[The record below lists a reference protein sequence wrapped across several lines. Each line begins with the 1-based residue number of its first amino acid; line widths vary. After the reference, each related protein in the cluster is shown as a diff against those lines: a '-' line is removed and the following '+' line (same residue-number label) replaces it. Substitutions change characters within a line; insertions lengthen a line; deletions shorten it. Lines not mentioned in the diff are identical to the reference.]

1 MSKKVVR
8 LTESQ
13 LRLMINK
20 VIKEQKAPLSSP
32 TTAQTNPND
41 KQKAIEALT
50 KMNTPAY
57 VSKFHPGYILTP
69 NNDLQFYERTQ
80 KWSLTVNA
88 FSVVD
93 KMVGGYVI
101 FTYLIDSPQSL
112 ESATLQ
118 EIMEGINSGKLN
130 VRIQSLNNEI
140 NTAMTASQLIY
151 LVTSKL
157 NILQVKQL
165 MDAVNPDA
173 SKWLTDGLTN
183 MISGNSRLLTTKGE
197 VLKAQQDLKQLQ
209 GQ

>member
-1 MSKKVVR
+1 MSKLVVR

-13 LRLMINK
+13 LRLMINM
-20 VIKEQKAPLSSP
+20 VINEQKAPISNP

-41 KQKAIEALT
+41 KQKVIEALT
-50 KMNTPAY
+50 KMNIPAY
-57 VSKFHPGYILTP
+57 VSKFHPGYILQP
-69 NNDLQFYERTQ
+69 HNDLQFFDRSH
-80 KWSLTVNA
+80 KWSLTVSA

-101 FTYLIDSPQSL
+101 FTYYIDSPQSL

-118 EIMEGINSGKLN
+118 EIMEGINSGELN
-130 VRIQSLNNEI
+130 VRIDKQNNEI
-140 NTAMTASQLIY
+140 NTAMTSSQLIY

-173 SKWLTDGLTN
+173 SKWLIDGLTN
-183 MISGNSRLLTTKGE
+183 MVSGNSRILTTKGE

>member
-20 VIKEQKAPLSSP
+20 VIKEQKAPVSSP
-32 TTAQTNPND
+32 ATAQTNPND

-69 NNDLQFYERTQ
+69 NNDLKFYERTQ

-197 VLKAQQDLKQLQ
+197 ISKAQQDLKQLQ

>member
-20 VIKEQKAPLSSP
+20 VINEQKAPISSP

-41 KQKAIEALT
+41 KQKVIESLT

-57 VSKFHPGYILTP
+57 VSKFHPGYIIVP
-69 NNDLQFYERTQ
+69 HNDLKFYDRTY

-101 FTYLIDSPQSL
+101 FTYYIDSPESL

-130 VRIQSLNNEI
+130 VRIEKLNNEI
-140 NTAMTASQLIY
+140 NTAMTSSQLIY
-151 LVTSKL
+151 LATSKL

-173 SKWLTDGLTN
+173 SKWLIDGLTN
-183 MISGNSRLLTTKGE
+183 MVSGNSRILTTKDE
-197 VLKAQQDLKQLQ
+197 VLKARQDLKQLQ

>member
-1 MSKKVVR
+1 
-8 LTESQ
+8 
-13 LRLMINK
+13 
-20 VIKEQKAPLSSP
+20 
-32 TTAQTNPND
+32 
-41 KQKAIEALT
+41 
-50 KMNTPAY
+50 
-57 VSKFHPGYILTP
+57 
-69 NNDLQFYERTQ
+69 
-80 KWSLTVNA
+80 
-88 FSVVD
+88 
-93 KMVGGYVI
+93 MVGGYVI
-101 FTYLIDSPQSL
+101 FTYYIDSPESL

-130 VRIQSLNNEI
+130 VRIESLNNEI

-173 SKWLTDGLTN
+173 SKWLIDGLTN
-183 MISGNSRLLTTKGE
+183 MVSGNSRILTTKGE

>member
-13 LRLMINK
+13 LRVMINK
-20 VIKEQKAPLSSP
+20 VINEQKSPVSSP
-32 TTAQTNPND
+32 TMAQTNPND
-41 KQKAIEALT
+41 KQKVIEALT

-57 VSKFHPGYILTP
+57 VSKFHPGYIIVP
-69 NNDLQFYERTQ
+69 HNDLKFYDRTY

-101 FTYLIDSPQSL
+101 FTYYIDSPESL

-130 VRIQSLNNEI
+130 VRIEKLNNEI
-140 NTAMTASQLIY
+140 NTAMTSSQLIY
-151 LVTSKL
+151 LATSKL

-173 SKWLTDGLTN
+173 SKWLIDGLTN
-183 MISGNSRLLTTKGE
+183 MVSGNSRLLTTKGE

>member
-13 LRLMINK
+13 LRVMINK
-20 VIKEQKAPLSSP
+20 VINEQKAPISSP

-41 KQKAIEALT
+41 KQKVIEALT

-57 VSKFHPGYILTP
+57 VSKFHPGYIIVP
-69 NNDLQFYERTQ
+69 HNDLKFYDRTY

-101 FTYLIDSPQSL
+101 FTYYIDSPQSL

-118 EIMEGINSGKLN
+118 EIMEGINSGELN
-130 VRIQSLNNEI
+130 VRIEKQNNEI
-140 NTAMTASQLIY
+140 NTAMTSSQLIY

-165 MDAVNPDA
+165 MDVVNPDA
-173 SKWLTDGLTN
+173 SKWLIDGLTN
-183 MISGNSRLLTTKGE
+183 MVSGNSRILTTKGE

>member
-20 VIKEQKAPLSSP
+20 VIKEQKAPVSSP

-41 KQKAIEALT
+41 KQKVIEALS

-57 VSKFHPGYILTP
+57 VSKFHPGYIIVP
-69 NNDLQFYERTQ
+69 HNDLKFYDRTY

-101 FTYLIDSPQSL
+101 FTYYIDSPESL

-130 VRIQSLNNEI
+130 VRIEKLNNEI
-140 NTAMTASQLIY
+140 NTAMTSSQLIY

-173 SKWLTDGLTN
+173 SKWLIDGLTN
-183 MISGNSRLLTTKGE
+183 MVSGNSRILTTKGE

>member
-13 LRLMINK
+13 LRLMISK
-20 VIKEQKAPLSSP
+20 VINEQRAPISNP
-32 TTAQTNPND
+32 TTAQANPND
-41 KQKAIEALT
+41 KQKVIEALT

-57 VSKFHPGYILTP
+57 VSKFHPGYILQP
-69 NNDLQFYERTQ
+69 HNDLQFFDRSH
-80 KWSLTVNA
+80 KWSLTVSA

-101 FTYLIDSPQSL
+101 FTYYIDSPQSL

-118 EIMEGINSGKLN
+118 EIMEGINSGELN
-130 VRIQSLNNEI
+130 VRIDKQNNEI
-140 NTAMTASQLIY
+140 NTAMTSSQLIY

-173 SKWLTDGLTN
+173 SKWLIDGLTN
-183 MISGNSRLLTTKGE
+183 MVSGNSRLLTTKGE

>member
-20 VIKEQKAPLSSP
+20 VIKEQKAPVSSP

-88 FSVVD
+88 LSVVD
-93 KMVGGYVI
+93 KMVGGYVRFI
-101 FTYLIDSPQSL
+101 YYIDSPQSSG
-112 ESATLQ
+112 SATLQ
-118 EIMEGINSGKLN
+118 EIIEGLNSGKLN
-130 VRIQSLNNEI
+130 VTIQSVNNE
-140 NTAMTASQLIY
+140 MTTMTSSQLIY
-151 LVTSKL
+151 TMLVPKL

-173 SKWLTDGLTN
+173 SKWLINGLTD
-183 MISGNSRLLTTKGE
+183 MTSGNGRLLNTKDE
-197 VLKAQQDLKQLQ
+197 VLKARQDLKQLQ

>member
-20 VIKEQKAPLSSP
+20 VINEQKAPISNP

-41 KQKAIEALT
+41 KQKVIEALT

-57 VSKFHPGYILTP
+57 VSKFHPGYILQP
-69 NNDLQFYERTQ
+69 HNDLQFFDRSH
-80 KWSLTVNA
+80 KWSLTVSA

-101 FTYLIDSPQSL
+101 FTYYIDSTQSL

-118 EIMEGINSGKLN
+118 EIMEGINSGELN
-130 VRIQSLNNEI
+130 VRIDKQNNEI
-140 NTAMTASQLIY
+140 IDIKRLYKGIQYPIIRSIPSSIIGFYIY
-151 LVTSKL
+151 EYMLEYMK
-157 NILQVKQL
+157 
-165 MDAVNPDA
+165 
-173 SKWLTDGLTN
+173 
-183 MISGNSRLLTTKGE
+183 
-197 VLKAQQDLKQLQ
+197 
-209 GQ
+209 

>member
-13 LRLMINK
+13 LRLMISN
-20 VIKEQKAPLSSP
+20 VIKEQKAPISKP

-41 KQKAIEALT
+41 KQKVIEALS

-57 VSKFHPGYILTP
+57 VSKFHPGYIIVP
-69 NNDLQFYERTQ
+69 HNDLQFYDRTY

-101 FTYLIDSPQSL
+101 FTYYIDSPQSL

-118 EIMEGINSGKLN
+118 EIMEGINSGELN
-130 VRIQSLNNEI
+130 VRIEKQNNEI
-140 NTAMTASQLIY
+140 NTAMTSSQLIY

-197 VLKAQQDLKQLQ
+197 VSKAQQDLKQLQ
-209 GQ
+209 AQ

>member
-20 VIKEQKAPLSSP
+20 VIKEQKVPVSSP

-69 NNDLQFYERTQ
+69 NSNLQFYERTQ

-130 VRIQSLNNEI
+130 VRIQSQNNEI

-197 VLKAQQDLKQLQ
+197 ILKAQQDLKQLQ

>member
-20 VIKEQKAPLSSP
+20 VIKEQKAPVSSP
-32 TTAQTNPND
+32 ATAQTNPND

-69 NNDLQFYERTQ
+69 NNDLKFYERTQ

-118 EIMEGINSGKLN
+118 EIMEGMNSGKLN

-197 VLKAQQDLKQLQ
+197 VSKAQQDLKQLQ

>member
-1 MSKKVVR
+1 
-8 LTESQ
+8 
-13 LRLMINK
+13 
-20 VIKEQKAPLSSP
+20 
-32 TTAQTNPND
+32 
-41 KQKAIEALT
+41 
-50 KMNTPAY
+50 
-57 VSKFHPGYILTP
+57 
-69 NNDLQFYERTQ
+69 
-80 KWSLTVNA
+80 
-88 FSVVD
+88 VVD

-101 FTYLIDSPQSL
+101 FTYYIDSPESL

-130 VRIQSLNNEI
+130 VRVESLNNGI

-173 SKWLTDGLTN
+173 SKWLINGLTD
-183 MISGNSRLLTTKGE
+183 MTSGNSRLLNTKDE
-197 VLKAQQDLKQLQ
+197 VLKARQDLKQLQ